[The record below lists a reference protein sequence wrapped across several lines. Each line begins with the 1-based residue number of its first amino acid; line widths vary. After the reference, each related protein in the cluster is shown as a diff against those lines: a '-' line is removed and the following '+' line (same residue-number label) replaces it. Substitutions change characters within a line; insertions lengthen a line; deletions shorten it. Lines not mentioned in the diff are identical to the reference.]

1 MSTSLRSFANRLQK
15 GRVLFIAVSGF
26 SPGFAPAD
34 GSLAPGPFG
43 ASLDAMSSLLD
54 EIGSLETEISSS
66 RTERSAMAKA
76 VRSLTTR
83 VLGYVKANAAWKL
96 EFPRMKELGDRVR
109 NVRAS
114 SRRAKM
120 AAAAGGASPVRER
133 AGRGAGNGSFA
144 EMASSFKSLVALVN
158 GLAGFSPPDVAISA
172 ASLTALAGQFDAL
185 NGQVGTA
192 ESALDA
198 AKQARKA
205 AFYEE
210 GTGLAAKF
218 AAIKQSVKGQ
228 YGQNSTEYAQV
239 SGMRW

>member
-1 MSTSLRSFANRLQK
+1 MSTSLKSFANRLQK
-15 GRVLFIAVSGF
+15 GRVLLIAVSNF
-26 SPGFAPAD
+26 SSGFAPAD

-43 ASLDAMSSLLD
+43 ATLDAIPTLFLAL
-54 EIGSLETEISSS
+54 GTAETAISSA
-66 RTERSAMAKA
+66 RVERSAVAKT

-83 VLGYVKANAAWKL
+83 VLGYVKANPAWKL

-114 SRRAKM
+114 SRRAKV
-120 AAAAGGASPVRER
+120 AVPAGGASPVRVQMR
-133 AGRGAGNGSFA
+133 RGSGNGSFA

-205 AFYEE
+205 AFYEDA
-210 GTGLAAKF
+210 TGLAAKF

-239 SGMRW
+239 AGMRW